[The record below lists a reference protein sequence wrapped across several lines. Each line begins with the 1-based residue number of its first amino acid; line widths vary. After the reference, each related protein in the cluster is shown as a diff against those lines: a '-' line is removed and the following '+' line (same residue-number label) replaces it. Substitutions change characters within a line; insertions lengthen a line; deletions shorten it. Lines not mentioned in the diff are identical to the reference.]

1 LEEPREASKEIVVKD
16 SEVLYSCFEQVAD
29 SGEDIAPAIYGKF
42 FQAMP
47 EAEQH
52 ISIMDE
58 RMRGRMVEQIYSLLL
73 GEADTDY
80 LKFEAD
86 MHRGYGANTAFYRG
100 ILEAVKDTVRDRLE
114 DQWSGEF
121 EGAWDRSIE
130 RITGEIEQF
139 NSADGGV

>member
-58 RMRGRMVEQIYSLLL
+58 RMRG
-73 GEADTDY
+73 
-80 LKFEAD
+80 
-86 MHRGYGANTAFYRG
+86 NTAFYRG